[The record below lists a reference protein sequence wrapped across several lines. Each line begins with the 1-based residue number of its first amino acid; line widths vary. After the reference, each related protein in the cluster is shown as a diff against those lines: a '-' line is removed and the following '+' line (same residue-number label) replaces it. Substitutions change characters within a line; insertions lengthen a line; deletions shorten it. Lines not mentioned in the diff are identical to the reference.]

1 MVLKI
6 IYTFFIGILLA
17 TFVGV
22 GIAAFYT
29 GPKFP
34 EPPAI
39 LKYCSPDITQSVSK
53 YAEFKKDAESY
64 DKTLQNYQQQS
75 QVYNRNVSIVSL
87 IAALI
92 IVILSLTFF
101 KSILV
106 IADGL
111 LLGGVVS
118 LLYSIVR
125 GFQSE
130 DNMFRFFVVA
140 VGLVV
145 SLILGY
151 IKFIKGN
158 EAKVK
163 K

>member
-1 MVLKI
+1 MILKV
-6 IYTFFIGILLA
+6 IYIFFIGILLA

-34 EPPAI
+34 DQPAL
-39 LKYCSPDITQSVSK
+39 LKYCAPEIAQSASK
-53 YAEFKKDAESY
+53 YAEFKKDAQAY
-64 DKTLQNYQQQS
+64 DFKVQQYQLES

-87 IAALI
+87 IAAII

-101 KSILV
+101 KKILV

-111 LLGGVVS
+111 LLGGVVT
-118 LLYSIVR
+118 LLYSIIR

-130 DNMFRFFVVA
+130 DNMFRFFVVT

-145 SLILGY
+145 SIWLGY
-151 IKFIKGN
+151 IKFISKQK
-158 EAKVK
+158 AKK
-163 K
+163 